1 MTVASTIDDAQMDKV
16 LCGIQIP
23 AQPRALIEIQDELRL
38 PAPDIKRVSSIVS
51 KDVGLS
57 AAVLKTINSP
67 FYGLRT
73 KVESIQRA
81 AVLFGLPNIS
91 NLVRGIALRQTMS
104 KVSTGLELDHFWDH
118 ASEVANIAIFLAI
131 KFRFENPDEYYSLGL
146 FHDAGIAILA
156 QKFDDYHEIL
166 REGNSMFGGN
176 MVFAEDAKYQTNH
189 AIIGYY
195 LARSWNL
202 SDSLAQAVLH
212 HHNADNLLPDRA
224 EHLLRNQMLAVLK
237 LASHISHAHSAL
249 GEDGEW
255 EKIAPAVLAFLNL
268 SPTGYSDLCEE
279 VATLL
284 R

>member
-1 MTVASTIDDAQMDKV
+1 MTATNTIDDVQIDKV

-23 AQPRALIEIQDELRL
+23 AQPRALIEIQDELRCL
-38 PAPDIKRVSSIVS
+38 APDIKRISSIVS

-104 KVSTGLELDHFWDH
+104 KVSTSLELDHFWDH
-118 ASEVANIAIFLAI
+118 ASEVANIATFLAI

-166 REGNSMFGGN
+166 RKGSSMFGGN
-176 MVFAEDAKYQTNH
+176 IVFIEDAKYQTNH

-195 LARSWNL
+195 LARSWSL
-202 SDSLAQAVLH
+202 SDTLSQAVLH
-212 HHNADNLLPDRA
+212 HHSANNLLSDRA

-237 LASHISHAHSAL
+237 LASRISHAHSAL
-249 GEDGEW
+249 GEDDEW
-255 EKIAPAVLAFLNL
+255 EKIAPTVLAFLNL

-284 R
+284 